1 MSALY
6 RCGIATSVLL
16 LVGCS
21 REAAPPA
28 STVAAGPPQ
37 KQATPV
43 ATAVAARQPIQR
55 QMTLS
60 AEFRPFEEVE
70 LHAKVAGFLRE
81 ITVDVGDRV
90 TKGQRL
96 ATLEV
101 PEMNEDI
108 AQAAAGRARSEAD
121 VVRARVDLQRAE
133 TTAKL
138 AQLSFERLSAV
149 LKSRPNLIAQQEID
163 EAKTRADAAREQVEA
178 ARAALA
184 AAQQQ
189 VRAAAAGESRARTI
203 EAYSR
208 ITAPFAGVITRRY
221 VHPGAMIPA
230 GTASQATPVVRLS
243 NDERLRLV
251 VPLPESAIPSVRLG
265 SRVDVK
271 VPTLNQTFSGSVARF
286 SNRVLS
292 SSRTMETEI
301 DVPNPRRLLKAGMFA
316 ETVIVL
322 DRKDNALVVPQQAVV
337 NLSTRPQVY
346 VVDAEKRIAIKAVKA
361 GIQSA
366 EGIEIL
372 EGLAEGDIVVTAGQ
386 NRLRT
391 GQLVTLPAAT
401 QGGA

>member
-1 MSALY
+1 VSFLF
-6 RCGIATSVLL
+6 RCGIATSAVLL
-16 LVGCS
+16 VACS
-21 REAAPPA
+21 REAPPEA
-28 STVAAGPPQ
+28 AAAAAVAAES
-37 KQATPV
+37 KAVPV
-43 ATAVAARQPIQR
+43 ATAVVTRQPIMR

-90 TKGQRL
+90 RKGQHL

-138 AQLSFERLSAV
+138 AQLSFARLSAV

-163 EAKTRADAAREQVEA
+163 EARTRADGAREQVEA

-184 AAQQQ
+184 ASQQQ

-251 VPLPESAIPSVRLG
+251 VPLPESAIPSVQLG
-265 SRVDVK
+265 SRVAVK
-271 VPTLNQTFSGSVARF
+271 VPTLKQTFSGLVARF
-286 SNRVLS
+286 SNRVAT

-316 ETVIVL
+316 ETEIVL
-322 DRKDNALVVPQQAVV
+322 ERRNDALVVPQQAVV

-346 VVDAEKRIAIKAVKA
+346 VVDGAKRIAIKTVKA

-372 EGLAEGDIVVTAGQ
+372 EGLAEGDIVITAGQ

-391 GQLVTLPAAT
+391 GQLVAITDASR
-401 QGGA
+401 GGN

>member
-1 MSALY
+1 MSVLY
-6 RCGIATSVLL
+6 RCGIATSVVLL
-16 LVGCS
+16 AACS
-21 REAAPPA
+21 REAPPG
-28 STVAAGPPQ
+28 TTAGAGTAES
-37 KQATPV
+37 KATPV
-43 ATAVAARQPIQR
+43 ATAVASRQPIQR

-90 TKGQRL
+90 QKGQRL

-101 PEMNEDI
+101 PEMTEDI

-121 VVRARVDLQRAE
+121 VVRARVDLQRSE

-184 AAQQQ
+184 ASQQQ
-189 VRAAAAGESRARTI
+189 VRAAAAGESRARMI

-230 GTASQATPVVRLS
+230 GTSSQATPVVRLS
-243 NDERLRLV
+243 NDQRLRLV
-251 VPLPESAIPSVRLG
+251 VPLPESAIPSVQLG
-265 SRVDVK
+265 SRVAVR

-286 SNRVLS
+286 SNRVVT

-301 DVPNPRRLLKAGMFA
+301 DVPNPRLLLKAGMFA
-316 ETVIVL
+316 ETDIVL
-322 DRKDNALVVPQQAVV
+322 ERRNDALVIPQQAVV

-346 VVDAEKRIAIKAVKA
+346 VVDAEKRIAIKPVKA

-391 GQLVTLPAAT
+391 GQLVVLPAPS